1 MKRRKRWQ
9 GRLLLVVA
17 ACAAPVADAGAA
29 LDAARAAA
37 AAKKGSAKKG
47 PSAADRARAAQA
59 RATGAKPAKADAPRA
74 TPVAKDAP
82 RTATPIQGKR
92 SAAGEIAAAKAAAA
106 KARAAA
112 AAAPPP
118 PPPPPPVAAK
128 PPPPLEAKPEKKG
141 LFGFGKK
148 KEEPPP
154 PPPPVETTATT
165 TVQPPVENNETRVT
179 PQAKKTGVETSASVY
194 KRLEQ
199 ANTSQLLDLVLKVPL
214 RSFELAHDSRTG
226 RRQLGALG
234 EDLEYF
240 MPEAVNV
247 GRRAFPDP
255 DDPRKAIYVE
265 NFAHVDA
272 TVLFMHSLGAT
283 QELARRQ
290 EVAEQALVTLSD
302 AAQRTQQRLEVVRR
316 AAEAERVAACVEIKF
331 TARSS

>member
-17 ACAAPVADAGAA
+17 ACAAPVVDAGAA

-74 TPVAKDAP
+74 PPVAKADAP

-128 PPPPLEAKPEKKG
+128 PPPPLEAKAEKKG

-154 PPPPVETTATT
+154 PPPVGDDRHDHGTT
-165 TVQPPVENNETRVT
+165 TVEPNETLKTT
-179 PQAKKTGVETSASVY
+179 PQAKKAGVETSASVY
-194 KRLEQ
+194 KRLEA

-214 RSFELAHDSRTG
+214 RSFELAHDSRHG

-234 EDLEYF
+234 EDWSTSCPRPS
-240 MPEAVNV
+240 MWDGGPS
-247 GRRAFPDP
+247 RTPTTRARPFTW
-255 DDPRKAIYVE
+255 RI
-265 NFAHVDA
+265 
-272 TVLFMHSLGAT
+272 SLMLMLLSYSCT
-283 QELARRQ
+283 RWARRKSWHDGRKSRNR
-290 EVAEQALVTLSD
+290 LS
-302 AAQRTQQRLEVVRR
+302 
-316 AAEAERVAACVEIKF
+316 
-331 TARSS
+331 

>member
-1 MKRRKRWQ
+1 M
-9 GRLLLVVA
+9 
-17 ACAAPVADAGAA
+17 
-29 LDAARAAA
+29 
-37 AAKKGSAKKG
+37 
-47 PSAADRARAAQA
+47 
-59 RATGAKPAKADAPRA
+59 
-74 TPVAKDAP
+74 
-82 RTATPIQGKR
+82 
-92 SAAGEIAAAKAAAA
+92 
-106 KARAAA
+106 
-112 AAAPPP
+112 
-118 PPPPPPVAAK
+118 
-128 PPPPLEAKPEKKG
+128 
-141 LFGFGKK
+141 
-148 KEEPPP
+148 
-154 PPPPVETTATT
+154 
-165 TVQPPVENNETRVT
+165 T

-194 KRLEQ
+194 KRLEA

-290 EVAEQALVTLSD
+290 EVAEQALLTLTD

-316 AAEAERVAACVEIKF
+316 AAEAERVAADAHVMGATGATDVMGATDVIGTTDATDVTDVMGATDATDVMGE
-331 TARSS
+331 TDATDATDENY